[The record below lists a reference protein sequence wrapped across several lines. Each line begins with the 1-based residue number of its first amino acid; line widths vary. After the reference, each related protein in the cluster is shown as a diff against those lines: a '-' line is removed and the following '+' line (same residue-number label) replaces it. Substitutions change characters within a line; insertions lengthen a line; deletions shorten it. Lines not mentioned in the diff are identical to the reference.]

1 MASLGAGVYKLSSF
15 LFHALT
21 QGQIL
26 EFGTREAH
34 LIGQFGHIGEWVG
47 TRGKHEDNRGFLIG
61 LTIDFLIVQRRR
73 LHEVRVVIG
82 LHNETFHTVDDTVRS
97 ETSEHQQELE
107 SGHFIV
113 LQW

>member
-1 MASLGAGVYKLSSF
+1 
-15 LFHALT
+15 
-21 QGQIL
+21 
-26 EFGTREAH
+26 
-34 LIGQFGHIGEWVG
+34 
-47 TRGKHEDNRGFLIG
+47 